1 MEPGTRNLELKAK
14 LSVCGICG
22 TAGFGSPEMIR
33 GMADTLVH
41 RGPDDD
47 GYFESQ
53 DPSLYL
59 ANRRLSIIDV
69 QGGRQPVYSED
80 RTIAAVQNGE
90 VYNFRELRKDLESK
104 GHRFASHT
112 DSEVIPHLYEEYG
125 EAFPKHL
132 DGMFAIALWDADHG
146 RLLLVRD
153 HVGIKPLYIWQ
164 TGRELAFASEVKALL
179 PTGRVSPELD
189 LQSLH
194 FLTNIRF
201 IPGERTLF
209 KGVRMLPP
217 GTTLIYEKG
226 MTREERYWL
235 LPAKPDKAIR
245 GLEDCIEQTRTLL
258 EKSVCKQMVSDVP
271 LGLYLSGGIDS
282 SSIVAMASGGS
293 SQKVQ
298 TYSLGFN
305 EPTDELADSRLV
317 AETFGTVHNETTI
330 DFDALSV
337 FPLVTWHV
345 EEPKEN
351 AIQLYLLSRYA
362 SKHVKV
368 ALSGLGGDELF
379 GGYRIFDYIRPLVLP
394 ERFMGKGI
402 NRAMLWPMRNLISA
416 VTGNLGSMKWD
427 LAKRGIDGIM
437 SLGVPERW
445 YPILRNMW
453 EHDQRLFK
461 AIYTPKARTLISP
474 QIEEFFAPFFRLHS
488 QDVRENILRSE
499 FRFKMVDDF
508 LLNEDKTS
516 MANSLEVR
524 VPFLD
529 KDLVEFAFSIPAEVK
544 FTKGE
549 LKSVLKRSMSG
560 ILPEKTMAKPKWGF
574 TFDSYYQFQKDLRDV
589 AGRELTREFIEEQ
602 GIFNYS
608 FIMGILSHPPHR
620 WMRWHYFLIWLI
632 LGIKIWEDLFIRGM
646 RPEECYGA

>member
-1 MEPGTRNLELKAK
+1 M
-14 LSVCGICG
+14 CGICG
-22 TAGFGSPEMIR
+22 TGGFGSPEMIR
-33 GMADTLVH
+33 AMADTLVH
-41 RGPDDD
+41 RGPDDE
-47 GYFESQ
+47 GFFESAE
-53 DPSLYL
+53 PALYL
-59 ANRRLSIIDV
+59 GNRRLSIIDV
-69 QGGRQPVYSED
+69 AGGKQPVYSED
-80 RTIAAVQNGE
+80 RSVVVVQNGE
-90 VYNFRELRKDLESK
+90 IYNFRELRKDLESK
-104 GHRFASHT
+104 GHHFASQT

-125 EAFPKHL
+125 EEFPKYL
-132 DGMFAIALWDADHG
+132 DGMFAIALWDSTK
-146 RLLLVRD
+146 RKLILVRD
-153 HVGIKPLYIWQ
+153 HVGIKPLYIRQ
-164 TGRELAFASEVKALL
+164 SGQELAFASEVKALL
-179 PTGRVSPELD
+179 ATRRFEAELN
-189 LQSLH
+189 LESLH

-217 GTTLIYEKG
+217 ATTLVRERG
-226 MTREERYWL
+226 RTREQRYWQP
-235 LPAKPDKAIR
+235 PAEPDTAIR
-245 GLEDCIEQTRTLL
+245 KPEECAEQTRNLL
-258 EKSVCKQMVSDVP
+258 KKAVNKQMVSDVP

-282 SSIVAMASGGS
+282 SSIVAMAAGDKGS
-293 SQKVQ
+293 QVQ

-317 AETFGTVHNETTI
+317 AEAFGTDHYETTI

-337 FPLVTWHV
+337 FPKVTWHV

-362 SKHVKV
+362 SQHVKV

-394 ERFMGKGI
+394 ERLAGRGL
-402 NRAMLWPMRNLISA
+402 NRALLWPLRNMVSA
-416 VTGNLGSMKWD
+416 MVGNLGSMRWD
-427 LAKRGIDGIM
+427 LAKRAMDGAL

-453 EHDQRLFK
+453 EHDRRLFH
-461 AIYTPKARTLISP
+461 AIYTPEARNVITP
-474 QIEEFFAPFFRLHS
+474 QVEEFFAPFFRPHS
-488 QDVRENILRSE
+488 QDIREDILRTE
-499 FRFKMVDDF
+499 FAYKMVDDF

-544 FTKGE
+544 FQKSE
-549 LKSVLKRSMSG
+549 LKSVLKRSMTG
-560 ILPEKTMAKPKWGF
+560 ILPEKTLSKPKWGF
-574 TFDSYYQFQKDLRDV
+574 TFDSYHQFQKDLCDIAR
-589 AGRELTREFIEEQ
+589 RELSRDFIEGQ

-608 FIMGILSHPPHR
+608 FIKGIIEHPPHR
-620 WMRWHYFLIWLI
+620 WMRWHYFLLWLI
-632 LGIKIWEDLFIRGM
+632 LGIKVWEDLFIRGL